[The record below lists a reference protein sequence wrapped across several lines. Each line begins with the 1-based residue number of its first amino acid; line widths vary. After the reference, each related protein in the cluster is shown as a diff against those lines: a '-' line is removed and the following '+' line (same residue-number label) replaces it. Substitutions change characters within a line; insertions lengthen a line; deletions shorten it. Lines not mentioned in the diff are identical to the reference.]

1 MANPNGRP
9 LVPENLKRTVRGR
22 INATFHPEVR
32 AAVLAA
38 AGDNISR
45 WLEAAAV
52 EKLRRDRKRKARA

>member
-1 MANPNGRP
+1 MPNPIGRP
-9 LVPENLKRTVRGR
+9 PVPDNLKRSLRGR

-52 EKLRRDRKRKARA
+52 EKLRRDRKRKVRA